1 VEVFSSIEE
10 WRGIMME
17 SILKNIDVT
26 KPLKE
31 QKKPDFVCEP
41 GDPRV
46 KKFGWTKS
54 KFKGYISI
62 DDCGNTIWI
71 SAVMSKQPG
80 KGNYSRLIKNLR
92 KAGFTIKVPSP
103 MPRMEEICKH
113 MGFTKTVEHFPEA
126 GEDIDVWVMEP

>member
-1 VEVFSSIEE
+1 
-10 WRGIMME
+10 ME
-17 SILKNIDVT
+17 SILKNIDIK

-62 DDCGNTIWI
+62 VDNTIWI
-71 SAVMSKQPG
+71 SAVWSLQRG
-80 KGNYSRLIKNLR
+80 KGNYSRLIKNLH
-92 KAGFTIKVPSP
+92 KVGFKIKVPGPFSH
-103 MPRMEEICKH
+103 MVEICKH
-113 MGFTKTVEHFPEA
+113 LGFTRTVEHSPEF
-126 GEDIDVWVMEP
+126 GDDIDVWVMEP